1 MASIGLYTGGAKA
14 TKASYVNGC
23 HRRRHLWNL
32 LGRRLSNTR
41 IGGYCL
47 IQAWSSCYSH
57 RSHHGYVQF
66 RCQSVCLC
74 FDKPTIQGEDE
85 GNDMLWSNFISTKG
99 SCCEGTAGHQND
111 RQRRTTL
118 HGSCAKIFLMRM
130 NRPLSI
136 KMKVL
141 PAQQTQGLHSKGIRP
156 VELPIRFFQPTP
168 LLRLAVVCSY
178 FLVT

>member
-1 MASIGLYTGGAKA
+1 MAFIYLYTGGAEA

-23 HRRRHLWNL
+23 HRQRHLWNL

-47 IQAWSSCYSH
+47 IQARSSCYSL

-99 SCCEGTAGHQND
+99 SCCGGTAGHQND
-111 RQRRTTL
+111 RQRRTTF
-118 HGSCAKIFLMRM
+118 HMDHVQRSPWCEWTGHWASRWKSFL
-130 NRPLSI
+130 PS
-136 KMKVL
+136 KHKGYTPKGYVQSSY
-141 PAQQTQGLHSKGIRP
+141 PSDFSSPSHSS
-156 VELPIRFFQPTP
+156 VWQLC
-168 LLRLAVVCSY
+168 VVIS
-178 FLVT
+178 